1 MDLAAYYEVDISQT
15 DARFSFTQSEQTTQW
30 LIANLDGSHIDVARC
45 PVETD
50 DFMVPDIDVVLAM
63 TPTDWQTV
71 KVLHTGAVWAAF
83 VKTVIEQGQPLS
95 DPGICRP
102 V

>member
-1 MDLAAYYEVDISQT
+1 MSPEHYYQRRPKETPTTSPHLQAVIMDLAAYYEVDISQT

-50 DFMVPDIDVVLAM
+50 DFMVPDIDVVLAV
-63 TPTDWQTV
+63 TPI
-71 KVLHTGAVWAAF
+71 G
-83 VKTVIEQGQPLS
+83 
-95 DPGICRP
+95 
-102 V
+102 